1 MRATRVSLKKSTRFE
16 VFKRDKFTCQYCGR
30 MAPDVVLNCD
40 HINPVSK
47 GGTNEFVNLVT
58 SCDACNSGKS
68 DKKLSESDAVK
79 RQSAELLKLAERR
92 EQLQM
97 MAEWR
102 SELSKLD
109 DEIMRF
115 LCEVWDR
122 AFGYWPQDAQASIR
136 KLAKTKPVNDVIAA
150 IEKTALMYSR
160 KGENECAE
168 LLIKVQRYMEQDA
181 QSPGSSRIAFIIG
194 ILKQKSTNSCHF
206 KAVGQMLREMIDS
219 KGFDVEIAVRQAK
232 SLSSGFKFVE
242 WLRGHHW
249 ELLQ

>member
-1 MRATRVSLKKSTRFE
+1 MQRKRAPLKKSVRFE

-40 HINPVSK
+40 HINPVAN

-58 SCDACNSGKS
+58 SCEACNSGKS
-68 DKKLSESDAVK
+68 DKQLTESDAVK

-102 SELSKLD
+102 TELGKLD
-109 DEIMRF
+109 EEIMRF

-122 AFGYWPQDAQASIR
+122 SFGYWPANAQSSIR
-136 KLAKTKPVNDVIAA
+136 KLAKLRPMAEVIAC

-160 KGENECAE
+160 KGEDECAE
-168 LLIKVQRYMEQDA
+168 LLLKVQRYMQADLEN
-181 QSPGSSRIAFIIG
+181 PGSSRIAFIIG
-194 ILKQKSTNSCHF
+194 ILRQKNTNRCHF
-206 KAVGQMLREMIDS
+206 KAVGQMLREMIDDN
-219 KGFDVEIAVRQAK
+219 GFDVEIAVRQAK
-232 SLSSGFKFVE
+232 SLNSGWQFVE
-242 WLRGHHW
+242 WLRTQHC
-249 ELLQ
+249 EASQ